1 MREVELLPTQD
12 CEAGYGPERM
22 TFKFIMI
29 LNVWGAIE
37 GTLFGIFSLRSTGQ
51 TMADTGKFLVS
62 GRILVFTRS
71 IIFFYSHKYY
81 IQNDDNMSHF
91 FVFHDLKCRPIR
103 HAVCPFS
110 TIRM

>member
-12 CEAGYGPERM
+12 CEAGYDPERM

-37 GTLFGIFSLRSTGQ
+37 GTLIGIFSLRSTRQ

-62 GRILVFTRS
+62 GRILVFTRP
-71 IIFFYSHKYY
+71 IIFFY
-81 IQNDDNMSHF
+81 
-91 FVFHDLKCRPIR
+91 
-103 HAVCPFS
+103 
-110 TIRM
+110 